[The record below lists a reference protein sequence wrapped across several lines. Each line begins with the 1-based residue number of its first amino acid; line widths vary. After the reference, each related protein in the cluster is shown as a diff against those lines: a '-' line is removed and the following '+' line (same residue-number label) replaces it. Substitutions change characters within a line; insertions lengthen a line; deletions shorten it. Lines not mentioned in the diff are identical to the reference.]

1 MYRCVVRLPVP
12 EDASKEEHVEHQ
24 QRTLRFASFR
34 EVRHTIIRIIG
45 RRLRKDAP
53 VSWQGCDFDFTG
65 VIFDG
70 GDLSDA
76 HVTGGRI
83 SFREAQFTNSRMD
96 FTGAT
101 FSGGTVDFTD
111 VRDLSVMPQG
121 LREATVKAAP
131 EAKVLLPEEW
141 LSSSPAD

>member
-1 MYRCVVRLPVP
+1 MP

-65 VIFDG
+65 VVFDG

-83 SFREAQFTNSRMD
+83 SFREAQFTNSRM
-96 FTGAT
+96 
-101 FSGGTVDFTD
+101 DFTD